1 MPRPLRPP
9 VRAITEGDPAA
20 IRRHILD
27 AAYRVIQGNG
37 LAGASTR
44 AIAEEAGLAAGTLY
58 NYFGNHLQLL
68 AKAIVHNAKS
78 LTHPVADFPSHA
90 GQGTVAGN
98 LQHFTRQAALVLGQ
112 LVPTFAA
119 AFSNGELLA
128 ALRREIADAEPL
140 SDPARVIE
148 QYLLAE
154 RDLGRVSPD
163 ADCSAAASLIVS
175 ICHADA
181 FQRYLEG
188 SGGTTES
195 REREIALITRSLT
208 TGAKPDRQARD

>member
-1 MPRPLRPP
+1 MPRPLRPS
-9 VRAITEGDPAA
+9 VRAITEGDSAA
-20 IRRHILD
+20 LRWHILA
-27 AAYRVIQGNG
+27 AAYRVIERNG

-58 NYFGNHLQLL
+58 NYFGNHIQLL
-68 AKAIVHNAKS
+68 AKSIVHNAKS
-78 LTHPVADFPSHA
+78 LTDPVADFPSRA

-98 LQHFTRQAALVLGQ
+98 LQYFTRQAAVVLGQ

-140 SDPARVIE
+140 SDPAQVIE

-154 RDLGRVSPD
+154 RDLGRVSAD
-163 ADCSAAASLIVS
+163 ADCRAAASLIVS

-188 SGGTTES
+188 SSGNPES
-195 REREIALITRSLT
+195 REKEIALITRSLT
-208 TGAKPDRQARD
+208 TGTNPDPQART